1 MTKEI
6 NIYRVIKVDESKI
19 LEDNLSKEEAD
30 YFLFFLSAERGITN
44 LTVEEYYPYSHRL
57 GRDPDLH

>member
-6 NIYRVIKVDESKI
+6 NMYRVIIRESKI
-19 LEDNLSKEEAD
+19 LEDNLTSEQANYLFE
-30 YFLFFLSAERGITN
+30 FLLFERGITN
-44 LTVEEYYPYSHRL
+44 LMIEEYFPDSHRF

>member
-1 MTKEI
+1 MATET
-6 NIYRVIKVDESKI
+6 NRYRVVDDFKT

-30 YFLFFLSAERGITN
+30 FFINFLSCERGISN
-44 LTVEEYYPYSHRL
+44 LTVEEYYPEAHRL

>member
-1 MTKEI
+1 MERET
-6 NIYRVIKVDESKI
+6 NRYRVVKVDEYQI
-19 LEDNLSKEEAD
+19 FEDNLSKEEAE
-30 YFLFFLSAERGITN
+30 YFLFFLSSERGITN

>member
-1 MTKEI
+1 MVKKT
-6 NIYRVIKVDESKI
+6 NMYRVIVGESKI
-19 LEDNLSKEEAD
+19 LEDNLTNEQANYVLE
-30 YFLFFLSAERGITN
+30 FLSSERGIKN

>member
-1 MTKEI
+1 MKRET
-6 NIYRVIKVDESKI
+6 NRYRVVRVDEYQI
-19 LEDNLSKEEAD
+19 FEDNLSKEEAE
-30 YFLFFLSAERGITN
+30 YFLFFLSSERGIRN